1 MDRLEIIER
10 YIEGKMD
17 AGEQAAFETE
27 MNQSSELSRDVDIYK
42 KLMRG
47 IKLAGAAP
55 ILAQIEKWEQEEKGT
70 NGKVRPLF
78 TGQEQ
83 DSKGFVASDRKRI
96 FRTLAIA
103 ASILLFCALVFLL
116 RPTTPSYDNLYLINI
131 ELPQSSFSSMMSSSD
146 LDTLLGNVFN
156 EVNKGEYE
164 KALAQLEDIM
174 ADHPDLDSALIARG
188 YIYLRSK
195 QTSMAVADFKKVI
208 ENKGIMSPRAEWYLA
223 LAYVQDHNSEE
234 ALKVLEG
241 IAGNNGHEFNTA
253 AKVLVEELR

>member
-55 ILAQIEKWEQEEKGT
+55 VLAQIEEWEKEERSVS
-70 NGKVRPLF
+70 GKVRPMF

-83 DSKGFVASDRKRI
+83 DSKGFIGSDRKKI

-103 ASILLFCALVFLL
+103 ASILLFCAIVFLL

-156 EVNKGEYE
+156 EVNKGEYD
-164 KALAQLEDIM
+164 KALAQLEDIL
-174 ADHPDLDSALIARG
+174 ADHPELDSALIARG

-195 QTSMAVADFKKVI
+195 QIPSAIEDFKKVI
-208 ENKGIMSPRAEWYLA
+208 DNKGIVSPRAEWYLA
-223 LAYVQDHNSEE
+223 LAHVQDHNREE
-234 ALKVLEG
+234 ALKVLEE
-241 IAGNNGHEFNTA
+241 IAGNNGHEFNTP
-253 AKVLVEELR
+253 AKELLGELR